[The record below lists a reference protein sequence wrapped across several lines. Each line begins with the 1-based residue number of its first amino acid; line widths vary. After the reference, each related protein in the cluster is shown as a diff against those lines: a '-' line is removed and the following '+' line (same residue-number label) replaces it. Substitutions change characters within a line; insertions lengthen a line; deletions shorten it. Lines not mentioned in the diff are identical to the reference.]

1 MSKVDDIF
9 KDGLSDKGLKYSE
22 SDWKAMSV
30 LLDKKMGFFFR
41 YRWWFRSSIALMVAG
56 FSVWVC
62 FYDFDI
68 DGHEEITTKNLD
80 VKKQPILIQETTE
93 DDSDKFTT
101 LNAEEHDEI
110 KPDLSSERESSQE
123 YSAHTHKIVESTEN
137 VNSEEP
143 NIEETDDVNIVKS
156 TVKSDHSES
165 FYSENRPD
173 FEKSDE
179 HSNKPIIELEEP
191 FVQKDILVAENKWVE
206 QPKISLIDLDKFK
219 YEVSELDSRYI
230 DEFRYNINPN
240 FKTIG
245 ALKSPYS
252 KWSFYASPY
261 IKSIQHQTTIRLN
274 NLMDESNHKSNERG
288 IRSLGYGLNL
298 AAQKSRW
305 RFTSGLGVMTLQQKT
320 NYVLS
325 SIEKTYITKKKL
337 LNRNYLISPRGTP
350 IALIGDVVVDSITTT
365 IQRDVCVDCI
375 SSFDYW
381 TIPFQVDYQT
391 MPRNRISFFGGL
403 GMNID
408 ILKKTNGYYTAT
420 ADNNILGIAELEE
433 NLLNNTLIRIRGSVG
448 LRYGL
453 TKSWG
458 IRSSYQYGY
467 GINSMLK
474 SYDQLP
480 QTNAIQLGVEYKI
493 R

>member
-1 MSKVDDIF
+1 M
-9 KDGLSDKGLKYSE
+9 
-22 SDWKAMSV
+22 
-30 LLDKKMGFFFR
+30 
-41 YRWWFRSSIALMVAG
+41 
-56 FSVWVC
+56 
-62 FYDFDI
+62 
-68 DGHEEITTKNLD
+68 NLG
-80 VKKQPILIQETTE
+80 T
-93 DDSDKFTT
+93 ST
-101 LNAEEHDEI
+101 L
-110 KPDLSSERESSQE
+110 
-123 YSAHTHKIVESTEN
+123 
-137 VNSEEP
+137 
-143 NIEETDDVNIVKS
+143 
-156 TVKSDHSES
+156 KSDRSES

-219 YEVSELDSRYI
+219 YEASELDSRYI
-230 DEFRYNINPN
+230 AEFRYNINPN

-245 ALKSPYS
+245 TLKSPYS
-252 KWSFYASPY
+252 KWSFYASLY

-274 NLMDESNHKSNERG
+274 NLLDESNHKASESEM
-288 IRSLGYGLNL
+288 RSLGYGLNL
-298 AAQKSRW
+298 TAQKNRW
-305 RFTSGLGVMTLQQKT
+305 RFTSGLGVMTLDQKT
-320 NYVLS
+320 NYILS

-337 LNRNYLISPRGTP
+337 LNRNYIISPRGTS
-350 IALIGDVVVDSITTT
+350 IALIGDVVVDSTTTT

-375 SSFDYW
+375 SNFDYW

-403 GMNID
+403 GVNFD
-408 ILKKTNGYYTAT
+408 ILKKSEGYYTAT
-420 ADNNILGIAELEE
+420 ADNGILDVVELEE
-433 NLLNNTLIRIRGSVG
+433 NLLNNTLIRIRGSLG

-467 GINSMLK
+467 GLKSMLK
-474 SYDQLP
+474 IYDQLP